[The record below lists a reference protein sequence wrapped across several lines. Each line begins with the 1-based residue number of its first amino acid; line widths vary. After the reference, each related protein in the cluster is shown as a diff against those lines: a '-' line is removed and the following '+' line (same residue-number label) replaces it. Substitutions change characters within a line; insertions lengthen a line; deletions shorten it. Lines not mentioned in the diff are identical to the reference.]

1 MSHPCIQPSKNNI
14 PGGGTL
20 CVSPTCPTDKRMM
33 SHATMIVILTP
44 AINKFPTIWWEM
56 RSQLL
61 EEIKHLTNAAATP
74 ELLHTNHQPA
84 ISHQLLTAHQHNTWD
99 DDHQIL
105 PWLGNSLD
113 DDKVLMPLFKTD
125 GRCTYLGLCISVW
138 TASCH
143 RDRIVL
149 LSLPWCLVKSWYH
162 LRAPHNCFF
171 SKNIM

>member
-1 MSHPCIQPSKNNI
+1 MILHLTMAFTAPPIRPSKLTPFDAWPTSIFSSPWMEPDKTLHPSYTSSLPVECPKMSHPCIQPSKNNI

-20 CVSPTCPTDKRMM
+20 YVSPTCPTDKRMM

-84 ISHQLLTAHQHNTWD
+84 ISHQLLTAHQHNT
-99 DDHQIL
+99 
-105 PWLGNSLD
+105 
-113 DDKVLMPLFKTD
+113 
-125 GRCTYLGLCISVW
+125 
-138 TASCH
+138 
-143 RDRIVL
+143 
-149 LSLPWCLVKSWYH
+149 
-162 LRAPHNCFF
+162 
-171 SKNIM
+171 